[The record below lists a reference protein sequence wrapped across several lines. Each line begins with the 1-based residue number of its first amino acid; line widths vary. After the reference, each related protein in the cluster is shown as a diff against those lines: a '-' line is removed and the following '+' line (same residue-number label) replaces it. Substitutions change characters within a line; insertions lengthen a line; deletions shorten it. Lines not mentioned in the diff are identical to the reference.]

1 MCWNTS
7 SGQLSIKY
15 SIHRLTCLCLQ
26 QFRGTEVA
34 IAMYKSCD
42 QHSHCADP
50 TLLLPPITTKTTSN
64 SVSYAQQQL
73 GVSLSEGLKKAYDEC
88 KAKVERIA
96 AQCRAKNRKFR

>member
-1 MCWNTS
+1 MSVASTVQRDRVPNAHHARVVRPSTQPYS
-7 SGQLSIKY
+7 NSPQL
-15 SIHRLTCLCLQ
+15 
-26 QFRGTEVA
+26 
-34 IAMYKSCD
+34 
-42 QHSHCADP
+42 
-50 TLLLPPITTKTTSN
+50 PITTNTTSN